1 MKIRVMEIR
10 GVGCCKGGKAPH
22 RLYPRNARFFATAP
36 AAGHGIADRGP
47 RMSGWRRLGQA
58 GNKRLAGAVLAV
70 RRDRRREA
78 AGDAGV
84 RVPPAWTVL
93 AVLDHRQFF
102 RAFVLSIG
110 EAGHE
115 ATTAPASSGA
125 WWRSPASGAKANASS
140 APAADRGCRGLWS
153 GCRAAGRHRLQ
164 TCARVAHLPN
174 AVLQQWS
181 NPSWLDNSPRH
192 Q

>member
-84 RVPPAWTVL
+84 RVFLEPQPRRGFNQGNVKGLTTV
-93 AVLDHRQFF
+93 V
-102 RAFVLSIG
+102 
-110 EAGHE
+110 
-115 ATTAPASSGA
+115 AT
-125 WWRSPASGAKANASS
+125 
-140 APAADRGCRGLWS
+140 L
-153 GCRAAGRHRLQ
+153 
-164 TCARVAHLPN
+164 
-174 AVLQQWS
+174 
-181 NPSWLDNSPRH
+181 
-192 Q
+192 